1 MTVFGEGG
9 GVIFDGAA
17 ADFGD
22 FRCLANLYAA
32 AFAAQFLGS
41 APIVRAVRR
50 AECARVR
57 LPFRVRFFL
66 LSERSTAG
74 SGNRSGVARRREI
87 RQDTDFTLPDLPVR
101 QMLQAVNHCSACG
114 SVKELPVFQE
124 IASASIDYVAG
135 RIAVKIN
142 GYSLS

>member
-9 GVIFDGAA
+9 GVIFDGLLLISVTFDASPIFMRPRSRHNSRICT
-17 ADFGD
+17 DSS
-22 FRCLANLYAA
+22 
-32 AFAAQFLGS
+32 GS
-41 APIVRAVRR
+41 SPSRMRSRSIS
-50 AECARVR
+50 
-57 LPFRVRFFL
+57 LSSPFFL
-66 LSERSTAG
+66 LSELSTAG
-74 SGNRSGVARRREI
+74 SGNRSGIARRREI
-87 RQDTDFTLPDLPVR
+87 RQDTDFTQPDLPIR

-142 GYSLS
+142 SDSLF